1 MRQGKPCLVQEK
13 RERVCESDEEDNDSF
28 LVFEESKHFIFLSKR
43 FFLKTFQYSTVIV
56 RRI

>member
-1 MRQGKPCLVQEK
+1 MC
-13 RERVCESDEEDNDSF
+13 VCESDEEDNDSLF